1 MGKTGISDHRWSS
14 DNQKARIYRTEL
26 IGTRRKEQ
34 PGHALRV
41 FERLCLHAADGATRI
56 S

>member
-26 IGTRRKEQ
+26 IWTTKRTAWAC
-34 PGHALRV
+34 PT
-41 FERLCLHAADGATRI
+41 CI
-56 S
+56 